1 MKRLIS
7 SATTLLVCATLA
19 AGLPA
24 RAEDTI
30 VVKSGS
36 VAPEGTPWE
45 EWLKD
50 VKKRMEKDSD
60 GRLKMKIFLAG
71 KLGGEK
77 EMVED
82 VKRGRLQLFGGSVG
96 ALATKYVPELNVFE
110 LPFLFESDAEVDFV
124 LDRVRGD
131 VAKLLSDRGFEMVMW
146 AENGWHGYGVKGK
159 CLTKP
164 DDMIGLKM
172 RSQESVIHLATY
184 KAFGAA
190 PVELPVPEVLSSLNT
205 GVVDGFSNTPLFSM
219 ATSWH
224 TGVDHYTYTKHIY
237 QPGVIVLS
245 KKWFDKLPADI
256 QKQLKVNAE
265 ERSGIAGVRA
275 LTQPLLAN
283 FEAAGIK
290 KCELD
295 EAGQKAFQKKAKKVW
310 DDFAKKHKGN
320 KKILKAVLKAKADF
334 AKQKK

>member
-1 MKRLIS
+1 MRRLIS
-7 SATTLLVCATLA
+7 SAVALLACIPF
-19 AGLPA
+19 AGSPV
-24 RAEDTI
+24 RAEEPL

-45 EWLKD
+45 EWLKS
-50 VKKRMEKDSD
+50 VKKRMEADSA
-60 GRLKMKIFLAG
+60 GRLQMKIFLAG

-82 VKRGRLQLFGGSVG
+82 VKRGRLQLFGGSIG
-96 ALATKYVPELNVFE
+96 ALAAKYVPELNVFE

-131 VAKLLSDRGFEMVMW
+131 VEKLLRDRGFEMVMW

-159 CLTKP
+159 CLTTP
-164 DDMIGLKM
+164 ADMSGLKM

-190 PVELPVPEVLSSLNT
+190 PVELPVPEVLSSLQT

-224 TGVDHYTYTKHIY
+224 LGVDHYTYTKHIY

-245 KKWFDKLPADI
+245 KKWFDKLPADL
-256 QKQLKVNAE
+256 QKQLKIKAE
-265 ERSGIAGVRA
+265 ERSGIEGVRM
-275 LTQPLLAN
+275 LTEPLLQN
-283 FEAAGIK
+283 FSAAGIK
-290 KCELD
+290 TCALD
-295 EAGQKAFQKKAKKVW
+295 ADGQAAFQAKAKAVW
-310 DDFAKKHKGN
+310 QDFAKQHKGN
-320 KKILKAVLKAKADF
+320 KKLLDAVLKAKQDF